1 MAIINVVGNV
11 SNKSMVSSYDAK
23 DNNLLKE
30 VLSKRSYNPNT
41 DSILLSIQDING
53 LELATIQNYQSYSQ
67 TVFSD
72 LNEDG
77 SFSEISVDPV
87 EDLKQFGFKE
97 GNYILKYSVLRPI
110 LTNNSPEF
118 YIKEIFSKRDE
129 ITLVKVIDDP
139 LLLDEATAFR
149 ARLDSNDDIK
159 DFIVE
164 IDGSTFY
171 LGNNLKPRQNTTTNQ
186 IEVGIKLYKPLGL
199 EVEIKSVI
207 SLFEELSLANSF
219 TVNLNT
225 VVTSSPGLELN
236 GTNFNVPVNSGYQ
249 VTGQNTSQYNL
260 TSLINATS
268 LQEINNLISNNN
280 IKLNIDYTI
289 TERDSFA
296 NFMNYGSASRRL
308 QVFKQKLSNL
318 EAYVALKASN
328 GSNNISTASVDMQIS
343 SSVNNFDH
351 WEQYLYF
358 QSASSSW
365 PKTNSTKPYTLASTS
380 LIGSNNATNTWYQN
394 MIATGSLFD
403 SWNNNYLWY
412 TMPEFIRNNDDNANL
427 QKFVDMVGHH
437 YDNIWIIIKNMTEVH
452 NTKHDNK
459 LSNEIM
465 YELLKSHGIDVR
477 NSDSGKAIQDYLL
490 KTDTQDSQSTYISE
504 IYKRLH
510 HNLALLSKTK
520 GTYEGLRLLLLTL
533 GIPDTIIAPLEHGR
547 SYRDEND
554 MYTYKANT
562 FNYYTNMTG
571 SSYFQYDWRN
581 SGKSASTAEF
591 RFMLSTGSIESAATK
606 SLFAVQSQIYYT
618 YPVEVVLHGI
628 YASSSYGNIIMKLS
642 GSNGIVTASISN
654 LPLFAYTGSWWS
666 LMMQQSQSANI
677 DTYKLI
683 VKNQI
688 NGQIAFS
695 GSATYVVDNSIS
707 ASYRANF
714 TDAYTIT
721 KYGERLKGSI
731 SDVRIWNYPILESDF
746 NAFVLNPRSIQENVY
761 GPTASLNVRFPIG
774 TDLNIGT
781 SSFTDTFYRPYN
793 AINGSVGYITYKDI
807 TGPQLQPQLSAS
819 VQTFYYSA
827 PYTGIGTTVSNKIY
841 INTSTISD
849 KVLVYSNKL
858 GKNLVLEPSLASLS
872 IANSTAKSINRDIAS
887 TYGNFDIS
895 KYLGDPNTSGSY
907 SGLDQLKIEYFSK
920 YTK

>member
-11 SNKSMVSSYDAK
+11 SNKSMVSPYDAK
-23 DNNLLKE
+23 DSNLLSE
-30 VLSKRSYNPNT
+30 VLSKRSYNPKT
-41 DSILLSIQDING
+41 DSILLSIQDVNG
-53 LELATIQNYQSYSQ
+53 LEVATIQNYQNYTQ

-110 LTNNSPEF
+110 LDNNSSQF

-129 ITLVKVIDDP
+129 LVIVKVMEDP
-139 LLLDEATAFR
+139 TLLSDATNFKT
-149 ARLDSNDDIK
+149 RLDSNNDIK

-164 IDGSTFY
+164 IDGSTFH
-171 LGNNLKPRQNTTTNQ
+171 LANNLKPRQNTTTNQ
-186 IEVGIKLYKPLGL
+186 VEIGIKLYKTLGL
-199 EVEIKSVI
+199 EVQAKSVV

-219 TVNLNT
+219 SVNLNT
-225 VVTSSPGLELN
+225 VVTPSPGLELK
-236 GTNFNVPVNSGYQ
+236 GTNFNVPINSGYH
-249 VTGQNTSQYNL
+249 VTGENTSQYNL

-280 IKLNIDYTI
+280 IKLNIDYTV

-296 NFMNYGSASRRL
+296 KFMNFGSANRRL

-318 EAYVALKASN
+318 EGYVAKKTSN
-328 GSNNISTASVDMQIS
+328 GINNISTASVDMQIS

-358 QSASSSW
+358 ESGSSSW
-365 PKTNSTKPYTLASTS
+365 PKTNSTRPYTLASTS
-380 LIGSNNATNTWYQN
+380 LIGSSNATNTWYQN
-394 MIATGSLFD
+394 MLATGSLFD

-412 TMPEFIRNNDDNANL
+412 TMPEFIRNNEDNANL

-437 YDNIWIIIKNMTEVH
+437 YDNIWIIIKNITEIH

-477 NSDSGKAIQDYLL
+477 NSDSGKSITDYLL
-490 KTDTQDSQSTYISE
+490 KTDTQSAQNTYVNE

-510 HNLALLSKTK
+510 HNMALLAKTK

-533 GIPDTIIAPLEHGR
+533 GIPDTIVAPLEHGR

-562 FNYYTNMTG
+562 FNYRTNMTG
-571 SSYFQYDWRN
+571 SSYFQYDWHN
-581 SGKSASTAEF
+581 SSKPALATEF
-591 RFMLSTGSIESAATK
+591 RFMLSDRVETAATK

-618 YPVEVVLHGI
+618 YPVEVLIHAI
-628 YASSSYGNIIMKLS
+628 NPTSSYANIVMKLS
-642 GSNGIVTASISN
+642 GSNGIVSASMGN
-654 LPLFAYTGSWWS
+654 LPIFAYTGSWWS

-683 VKNQI
+683 VKNQL

-695 GSATYVVDNSIS
+695 GSANYVIDNSIS
-707 ASYRANF
+707 ASYRTNF
-714 TDAYTIT
+714 LDPYTIT

-731 SDVRIWNYPILESDF
+731 SEVRVWGYPKLESDF
-746 NAFVLNPRSIQENVY
+746 NAFVLNPRSIQEAVY
-761 GPTASLNVRFPIG
+761 GPSASLNARFPIG
-774 TDLNIGT
+774 TDLNVGT
-781 SSFTDTFYRPYN
+781 SSFTDTFYRANN
-793 AINGSVGYITYKDI
+793 AINGSVGYIKYKDI
-807 TGPQLQPQLSAS
+807 AGNQLNPSISGS
-819 VQTFYYSA
+819 VETFYYSA

-841 INTSTISD
+841 INSNTVTD

-858 GKNLVLEPSLASLS
+858 AKSLVLEPSLASLS
-872 IANSTAKSINRDIAS
+872 IANSTAKAINRDIAS

-895 KYLGDPNTSGSY
+895 EYLGDPNNSGSY

>member
-23 DNNLLKE
+23 DDNLLKE
-30 VLSKRSYNPNT
+30 VLSKRSYNPKT

-129 ITLVKVIDDP
+129 ITLVKVMDDP
-139 LLLDEATAFR
+139 LLLDEATKFKT
-149 ARLDSNDDIK
+149 RLDSNDDIK
-159 DFIVE
+159 DFIVQ

-199 EVEIKSVI
+199 EIEKKSI
-207 SLFEELSLANSF
+207 INLFEELSLANSF

-225 VVTSSPGLELN
+225 VITSSPGLELK
-236 GTNFNVPVNSGYQ
+236 GTNFNVPINSGYH
-249 VTGQNTSQYNL
+249 VTGENTSQYNL

-268 LQEINNLISNNN
+268 LEEINNLISNNN

-289 TERDSFA
+289 VDKDSFA
-296 NFMNYGSASRRL
+296 NFMNYGSANRRL

-318 EAYVALKASN
+318 EGYIALKTSN
-328 GSNNISTASVDMQIS
+328 GLNNISTASVDMQIS

-358 QSASSSW
+358 ESGSSSW
-365 PKTNSTKPYTLASTS
+365 PKTNSTRPYTLASTS
-380 LIGSNNATNTWYQN
+380 LIGSSNPTNTWYQN
-394 MIATGSLFD
+394 MLATGSLFD

-412 TMPEFIRNNDDNANL
+412 TMPEFIRNNEDNANL
-427 QKFVDMVGHH
+427 QKFVDMIGHH
-437 YDNIWIIIKNMTEVH
+437 YDNIWIIIKNMTEIH

-477 NSDSGKAIQDYLL
+477 NSDSGKSIQEYLL
-490 KTDTQDSQSTYISE
+490 KTDTQNSQSTYINE

-547 SYRDEND
+547 SYRDENN

-571 SSYFQYDWRN
+571 NSYFQYDWHNTTKPCR
-581 SGKSASTAEF
+581 TAEF
-591 RFMLSTGSIESAATK
+591 RFMLSDMIEMNVTK

-618 YPVEVVLHGI
+618 YPVEICIHQNH
-628 YASSSYGNIIMKLS
+628 ATSSNAEIILKLS
-642 GSNGIVTASISN
+642 GSNGIVSASIDN
-654 LPLFAYTGSWWS
+654 LPIFAYTGSWWS
-666 LMMQQSQSANI
+666 LMMQQSQSADI

-695 GSATYVVDNSIS
+695 GSAIYVINNSLS
-707 ASYRANF
+707 ASYRENF
-714 TDAYTIT
+714 VDQYTIT
-721 KYGERLKGSI
+721 KYGEALEGSV
-731 SDVRIWNYPILESDF
+731 SDIRIWNYAKLESDF
-746 NAFVLNPRSIQENVY
+746 DAFVLNPRSIQETVY
-761 GPTASLNVRFPIG
+761 GQSASLNVRFPIG

-781 SSFTDTFYRPYN
+781 SSYTDTFYRPYN
-793 AINGSVGYITYKDI
+793 AINGSVGYITYKNI
-807 TGPQLQPQLSAS
+807 NGSQISPSISSS
-819 VQTFYYSA
+819 VETFYYSA

-841 INTSTISD
+841 INKSTITD

-858 GKNLVLEPSLASLS
+858 GKNLVLEPSLASLT

-887 TYGNFDIS
+887 TYGNFDIAQ
-895 KYLGDPNTSGSY
+895 YIGDPNNSGSY

>member
-11 SNKSMVSSYDAK
+11 SNKSMVSPYDAK

-30 VLSKRSYNPNT
+30 VLSKRSYNPKT

-87 EDLKQFGFKE
+87 EDLKNFGFNE

-110 LTNNSPEF
+110 LTNNTTEF
-118 YIKEIFSKRDE
+118 YIKEVFSKRDE
-129 ITLVKVIDDP
+129 ITLVKVTDDS
-139 LLLDEATAFR
+139 LLLEEATAFKK
-149 ARLDSNDDIK
+149 RLDSNDDIK
-159 DFIVE
+159 DFIVH

-171 LGNNLKPRQNTTTNQ
+171 LGNNLKARQNTTTNQ
-186 IEVGIKLYKPLGL
+186 VEVGIKLYKPLGA

-207 SLFEELSLANSF
+207 SLYEELSLTNSF
-219 TVNLNT
+219 TVDLNT
-225 VVTSSPGLELN
+225 IITNSPGLELK
-236 GTNFNVPVNSGYQ
+236 GTNFNVPINSGYS

-289 TERDSFA
+289 TKRDSFIK
-296 NFMNYGSASRRL
+296 FMNYGSASRRL
-308 QVFKQKLSNL
+308 QVFKQKLINL
-318 EAYVALKASN
+318 ETYTALKTSN
-328 GSNNISTASVDMQIS
+328 VINNISTSSVDIQIS
-343 SSVNNFDH
+343 STVNNFDH
-351 WEQYLYF
+351 YEQYLYF
-358 QSASSSW
+358 QSGSSSW
-365 PKTNSTKPYTLASTS
+365 PKTNSTRPYTLASPS
-380 LIGSNNATNTWYQN
+380 LIGSNNTTNTWYQN
-394 MIATGSLFD
+394 MFATGSLFD

-412 TMPEFIRNNDDNANL
+412 TIPEFIRNNEDNVKL
-427 QKFVDMVGHH
+427 QKFVDMIGHH

-477 NSDSGKAIQDYLL
+477 NSDSGKNIQEYLL
-490 KTDTQDSQSTYISE
+490 KTDTQDSQSSYISE

-562 FNYYTNMTG
+562 FNYHSNMTG
-571 SSYFQYDWRN
+571 SSYFQYDWHNTTKPAR
-581 SGKSASTAEF
+581 TTEF
-591 RFMLSTGSIESAATK
+591 RFMLTTGSIESAATN
-606 SLFAVQSQIYYT
+606 SLFAVQSQINFT
-618 YPVEVVLHGI
+618 YPVEVLIHGNN
-628 YASSSYGNIIMKLS
+628 ATSSNANIIMKLS

-654 LPLFAYTGSWWS
+654 LSIFAYTGSWWS

-695 GSATYVVDNSIS
+695 GSATYVIDNSLS
-707 ASYRANF
+707 ASYRTNF
-714 TDAYTIT
+714 VDQYTIT

-731 SDVRIWNYPILESDF
+731 SDVRIWNYAKLESDF
-746 NAFVLNPRSIQENVY
+746 DAFVLNPRSIQENVY
-761 GPTASLNVRFPIG
+761 GSTASLNVRFPMG
-774 TDLNIGT
+774 TDLNVGT
-781 SSFTDTFYRPYN
+781 ASFTDTFYLPYN
-793 AINGSVGYITYKDI
+793 SIDGNIGYIKYKDI
-807 TGPQLQPQLSAS
+807 FGNQLHPQFSSS
-819 VQTFYYSA
+819 VETFYYSA

-841 INTSTISD
+841 INKSTITD

-858 GKNLVLEPSLASLS
+858 GKNLVLEPSLAALT
-872 IANSTAKSINRDIAS
+872 IANSTAKAINRDIAS
-887 TYGNFDIS
+887 SYGNFDIAQ
-895 KYLGDPNTSGSY
+895 YLGDPNKSGSY

>member
-11 SNKSMVSSYDAK
+11 SNKSMVSSYDSK
-23 DNNLLKE
+23 DSNLLEE
-30 VLSKRSYNPNT
+30 VLSKRSYNQKT
-41 DSILLSIQDING
+41 DSILLSIQDVNG
-53 LELATIQNYQSYSQ
+53 VEVANIQNYQNYSQ

-110 LTNNSPEF
+110 LNNNTPQF

-129 ITLVKVIDDP
+129 IIIVKVMDDP
-139 LLLDEATAFR
+139 MLLDDATSFKT
-149 ARLDSNDDIK
+149 RLDSNQDIK
-159 DFIVE
+159 DFILE

-171 LGNNLKPRQNTTTNQ
+171 LANNLKPRINTTTNQ
-186 IEVGIKLYKPLGL
+186 IEIGIKLYKPLGL
-199 EVEIKSVI
+199 EVESKSVI

-219 TVNLNT
+219 SVNLNT
-225 VVTSSPGLELN
+225 VITSSPGLELK
-236 GTNFNVPVNSGYQ
+236 GTNFNVPINSGYQ
-249 VTGQNTSQYNL
+249 ITGQNTSQYNL

-296 NFMNYGSASRRL
+296 KFMNFGSANRRL
-308 QVFKQKLSNL
+308 QVFKQKLSDL
-318 EAYVALKASN
+318 EGYIAKKTSN
-328 GSNNISTASVDMQIS
+328 GVNNISTASVDMQIS

-351 WEQYLYF
+351 YEQYLYF
-358 QSASSSW
+358 QSGSSSW
-365 PKTNSTKPYTLASTS
+365 PKTNSTRPYTLASTS

-394 MIATGSLFD
+394 MLSTGSLFD

-412 TMPEFIRNNDDNANL
+412 TMPEFIRNNEDNANL
-427 QKFVDMVGHH
+427 EKFVDMIGHH
-437 YDNIWIIIKNMTEVH
+437 YDNIWIIIKNMTEIH

-477 NSDSGKAIQDYLL
+477 NSDSGKSITDYLL
-490 KTDTQDSQSTYISE
+490 KTDTQDSQSTYVNE

-533 GIPDTIIAPLEHGR
+533 GIPDTIVAPLEHGR

-562 FNYYTNMTG
+562 FNYFTFMTG

-581 SGKSASTAEF
+581 SGKPTYTTEF
-591 RFMLSTGSIESAATK
+591 RFMLSSSIESATTK

-618 YPVEVVLHGI
+618 YPVEVLIHGNN
-628 YASSSYGNIIMKLS
+628 ATSSNANIIMKLS
-642 GSNGIVTASISN
+642 GSNGIVTASMGN
-654 LPLFAYTGSWWS
+654 LPIFAYTGSWWS

-695 GSATYVVDNSIS
+695 GSASYVIDNNIS
-707 ASYRANF
+707 ASYRANY
-714 TDAYTIT
+714 TDQYTIT
-721 KYGERLKGSI
+721 KFGERLKGSI
-731 SDVRIWNYPILESDF
+731 SDIRLWNYPILESDF

-781 SSFTDTFYRPYN
+781 ASFIDKFYTPYN
-793 AINGSVGYITYKDI
+793 PINGSIGYITYKDI
-807 TGPQLQPQLSAS
+807 VGTQVNPMITGS
-819 VQTFYYSA
+819 VDTFYYSA

-841 INTSTISD
+841 INKSTITD

-872 IANSTAKSINRDIAS
+872 IANSTAKAINRDIAS

-895 KYLGDPNTSGSY
+895 KYLGDPNKSGSY
-907 SGLDQLKIEYFSK
+907 YGLDQLKIEYFSK

>member
-11 SNKSMVSSYDAK
+11 SNKSMVSPYDAK

-77 SFSEISVDPV
+77 SFSEISVDPI

-110 LTNNSPEF
+110 LTNNTPEF
-118 YIKEIFSKRDE
+118 YIKEIFSNRDE
-129 ITLVKVIDDP
+129 ITLVKVTDDS
-139 LLLDEATAFR
+139 LLLSEATDFKK
-149 ARLDSNDDIK
+149 RLDSNNDIK
-159 DFIVE
+159 DFIVQ

-186 IEVGIKLYKPLGL
+186 VEVGIKLYKPLGL
-199 EVEIKSVI
+199 EVQKKSVI

-225 VVTSSPGLELN
+225 VVTSSPGLELK
-236 GTNFNVPVNSGYQ
+236 GTNFNVPINSGYH
-249 VTGQNTSQYNL
+249 VTGENTSQYNL

-318 EAYVALKASN
+318 EGYVALKTSN
-328 GSNNISTASVDMQIS
+328 GLNNISTASVDMQIS

-358 QSASSSW
+358 QSGSSSW
-365 PKTNSTKPYTLASTS
+365 PKTNSTRPYTLASTS

-394 MIATGSLFD
+394 MLATGSLFD

-412 TMPEFIRNNDDNANL
+412 TMPEFIRNNEDNANL

-477 NSDSGKAIQDYLL
+477 NSDSGKNIQDYLL
-490 KTDTQDSQSTYISE
+490 KTDAQDSQSAYISE

-562 FNYYTNMTG
+562 FNYHVNMTG

-581 SGKSASTAEF
+581 STKPARTAEF
-591 RFMLSTGSIESAATK
+591 RFMFSDIIEMDVTK
-606 SLFAVQSQIYYT
+606 SLFLVQSQIYYT
-618 YPVEVVLHGI
+618 YPVEVCIHQNHMTSSHGD
-628 YASSSYGNIIMKLS
+628 IILKLS
-642 GSNGIVTASISN
+642 GSNGIVSASIDN
-654 LPLFAYTGSWWS
+654 LPIFAYTGSWWS

-695 GSATYVVDNSIS
+695 GSANYVINNSLS
-707 ASYRANF
+707 ASYRENF
-714 TDAYTIT
+714 TDIYTTT
-721 KYGERLKGSI
+721 KYGEQINGSI
-731 SDVRIWNYPILESDF
+731 SDIRIWNYAKKESDF
-746 NAFVLNPRSIQENVY
+746 DAFVLNPRSVQETVY
-761 GPTASLNVRFPIG
+761 GPSASLNVRFPIG
-774 TDLNIGT
+774 TDLNVGT

-793 AINGSVGYITYKDI
+793 AINGSVGYVQYKDI
-807 TGPQLQPQLSAS
+807 AGAQIHPRLSAS
-819 VQTFYYSA
+819 VETFYYSA

-841 INTSTISD
+841 INKSTISD
-849 KVLVYSNKL
+849 SVLVYSNKL

-872 IANSTAKSINRDIAS
+872 IANSTAKAINRDIAS
-887 TYGNFDIS
+887 TYGNFDIAE
-895 KYLGDPNTSGSY
+895 YLGDPNKSGSY

>member
-11 SNKSMVSSYDAK
+11 SNKSMVSSYDSK
-23 DNNLLKE
+23 DSNLLDE
-30 VLSKRSYNPNT
+30 FLSKRSYNPKT
-41 DSILLSIQDING
+41 DSILLSIQDVNG
-53 LELATIQNYQSYSQ
+53 VEVANIQNYQSYSQ

-110 LTNNSPEF
+110 LNNNSSQF
-118 YIKEIFSKRDE
+118 YIKEVFSKRDE
-129 ITLVKVIDDP
+129 IIIVKVIEDP
-139 LLLDEATAFR
+139 LLLGDATNFKT
-149 ARLDSNDDIK
+149 RLDSNQDIK
-159 DFIVE
+159 DFIVQ
-164 IDGSTFY
+164 IDGSTFH
-171 LGNNLKPRQNTTTNQ
+171 LANNLKPRQNTTTNQ
-186 IEVGIKLYKPLGL
+186 IEIGIKLYKPLGF
-199 EVEIKSVI
+199 EVESKSVI

-219 TVNLNT
+219 SVNLNT
-225 VVTSSPGLELN
+225 VVTSSPGLELK
-236 GTNFNVPVNSGYQ
+236 GTNFNVPINSGYH

-296 NFMNYGSASRRL
+296 KFMNFGSANRRL
-308 QVFKQKLSNL
+308 QVFKQKLSDL
-318 EAYVALKASN
+318 EGYIAKKTSN
-328 GSNNISTASVDMQIS
+328 GVNNISTASVDMQIS

-351 WEQYLYF
+351 YEQYLYF
-358 QSASSSW
+358 QSGSSSW
-365 PKTNSTKPYTLASTS
+365 PKTNSTRPYTLASTS

-394 MIATGSLFD
+394 MLSTGSLFD

-412 TMPEFIRNNDDNANL
+412 TMPEFIRNNEDNANL
-427 QKFVDMVGHH
+427 EKFVDMIGHH
-437 YDNIWIIIKNMTEVH
+437 YDNIWIIIKNMTEIH

-477 NSDSGKAIQDYLL
+477 NSDTGKSITDYLL
-490 KTDTQDSQSTYISE
+490 KTDTQDSQSTYINE

-510 HNLALLSKTK
+510 HNLALLAKTK

-533 GIPDTIIAPLEHGR
+533 GIPDTIVAPLEHGR

-562 FNYYTNMTG
+562 FNYRTVMTG
-571 SSYFQYDWRN
+571 SSYFQYDWYSTTKPNR
-581 SGKSASTAEF
+581 TAELK
-591 RFMLSTGSIESAATK
+591 FMMSNNIETGVTK
-606 SLFAVQSQIYYT
+606 SLFSIQSQIYYT
-618 YPVEVVLHGI
+618 YPVEVLIHGNN
-628 YASSSYGNIIMKLS
+628 ATSSNANIIMKLS
-642 GSNGIVTASISN
+642 GSNGIVSASIGN
-654 LPLFAYTGSWWS
+654 LPIFAYTGSWWS

-695 GSATYVVDNSIS
+695 GSATYVINNSLS

-714 TDAYTIT
+714 TDIYTTT
-721 KYGERLKGSI
+721 KYGESINGSI
-731 SDVRIWNYPILESDF
+731 CDIRIWNYAKKESDF
-746 NAFVLNPRSIQENVY
+746 NAFVLNPRSIQESVY
-761 GPTASLNVRFPIG
+761 GPTASLNVRFPLG

-781 SSFTDTFYRPYN
+781 SSFTDTFYRTSN
-793 AINGSVGYITYKDI
+793 ATNGTFGYINYKNSTNNQVNPIFSGSVE
-807 TGPQLQPQLSAS
+807 
-819 VQTFYYSA
+819 TFYYSA

-841 INTSTISD
+841 INNSTVSD
-849 KVLVYSNKL
+849 PVLVYSNKL
-858 GKNLVLEPSLASLS
+858 AKNLVLEPSLASLS
-872 IANSTAKSINRDIAS
+872 IANSTAKAINRDIAA
-887 TYGNFDIS
+887 TYGNFDIAE
-895 KYLGDPNTSGSY
+895 YLGDPNNSGSY
-907 SGLDQLKIEYFSK
+907 SGFDQLKIEYFSK

>member
-1 MAIINVVGNV
+1 MAIINVIGNV
-11 SNKSMVSSYDAK
+11 SNKSMVSPYDAK
-23 DNNLLKE
+23 DNNLLTE

-53 LELATIQNYQSYSQ
+53 MELANIQNYQNYSQ

-110 LTNNSPEF
+110 LNNNTPQF

-129 ITLVKVIDDP
+129 IVIVKVMED
-139 LLLDEATAFR
+139 LMLLDDATSFKT
-149 ARLDSNDDIK
+149 RLDSNQDIK
-159 DFIVE
+159 DFVVE

-171 LGNNLKPRQNTTTNQ
+171 LANNLKPRINTTTNQ
-186 IEVGIKLYKPLGL
+186 VEVGIKLYKPLGL
-199 EVEIKSVI
+199 EVENKSVI

-225 VVTSSPGLELN
+225 VITNSPGLELI
-236 GTNFNVPVNSGYQ
+236 GTNFNVPINSGYQ

-280 IKLNIDYTI
+280 IKLNIDYSI
-289 TERDSFA
+289 TQRDSFA
-296 NFMNYGSASRRL
+296 NFMHYGSASRRL

-318 EAYVALKASN
+318 EGYIVLKASN

-351 WEQYLYF
+351 YEQYLYF
-358 QSASSSW
+358 QSGSSSW
-365 PKTNSTKPYTLASTS
+365 PKTNSTRPYTLASTS
-380 LIGSNNATNTWYQN
+380 LIGSNNTTNTWYQN
-394 MIATGSLFD
+394 MLATGSLFD

-412 TMPEFIRNNDDNANL
+412 TIPEFIRNNDNNANL
-427 QKFVDMVGHH
+427 QKFVDMIGHH
-437 YDNIWIIIKNMTEVH
+437 YDNIWIIINNMTEVH

-477 NSDSGKAIQDYLL
+477 NSNSGKSIQEYLL
-490 KTDTQDSQSTYISE
+490 KTDTQDSQSAYISE

-533 GIPDTIIAPLEHGR
+533 GIPDTIVAPLEHGR

-562 FNYYTNMTG
+562 FNYRNIMTG
-571 SSYFQYDWRN
+571 SSYFQYDWYYTTKPNR
-581 SGKSASTAEF
+581 AAEF
-591 RFMLSTGSIESAATK
+591 RFMLSGSIETAATK
-606 SLFAVQSQIYYT
+606 SLFAVQSQIYRT
-618 YPVEVVLHGI
+618 YPVEVLIHANYETGSN
-628 YASSSYGNIIMKLS
+628 ANIVMKLS
-642 GSNGIVTASISN
+642 GSNGIVSASISN
-654 LPLFAYTGSWWS
+654 LPIFAYTGSWWS

-677 DTYKLI
+677 DTYKLF

-695 GSATYVVDNSIS
+695 GSASYVIDNNIS

-714 TDAYTIT
+714 TDIYTTT
-721 KYGERLKGSI
+721 KFGERLKGSI
-731 SDVRIWNYPILESDF
+731 SDVRIWNYAKLESDF
-746 NAFVLNPRSIQENVY
+746 NAFVLNPRSVQESVY
-761 GPTASLNVRFPIG
+761 GTTASLNVRFPIG
-774 TDLNIGT
+774 TDLNIST
-781 SSFTDTFYRPYN
+781 SSLTDTFYKASN
-793 AINGSVGYITYKDI
+793 APNSTYGNIMYYDTSGPQVYPMFSGSVE
-807 TGPQLQPQLSAS
+807 
-819 VQTFYYSA
+819 TFYYSA

-841 INTSTISD
+841 INKNTITD
-849 KVLVYSNKL
+849 KVLVFSNKL
-858 GKNLVLEPSLASLS
+858 AKSLVLEPSLASLS
-872 IANSTAKSINRDIAS
+872 IANSTAKAINRDIAS

-895 KYLGDPNTSGSY
+895 KYLGDPNKSGSY

-920 YTK
+920 YNK